1 MPSLSKIKLKSFVF
15 ALVLSFILTAIIYF
29 LFSSEYSM
37 SLDTF
42 VQLTILFSLVLLVS
56 FILTYV
62 YLKLFIEN
70 KIKEIYKSIIPQKKI
85 SSNKLIS
92 TNMED
97 LVNQLK
103 TYSIESQTEIK
114 SMQEKEN
121 FRRNFIGNLAH
132 ELKTPLFNSQSY
144 LLTLIDGALKDD
156 KINLKYLKI
165 AEKAV
170 ERLIFIVKDLDLIT
184 KLESDNMNLEK
195 SNFNLISI
203 INNVFE
209 MLEIQ
214 AKKKGGFVHFLLGN
228 HEYMVFQNDLRY
240 IHSKYHKTPF
250 LLGIEYK
257 ELYGKNTVIG
267 RWLRSKSTI
276 IKINDIIF
284 THGGISKEFFSSV
297 DFDLEKINKDMR
309 ESIDLSIDEM
319 VSNIPTPKAKQSKL
333 IPMVLLL
340 MQSINSVTTGGAIL
354 ITLFCQA
361 PIQSLG
367 LIHLASSNSV

>member
-15 ALVLSFILTAIIYF
+15 ALVLSFVLTTIIYF
-29 LFSSEYSM
+29 LFSSEYFM

-42 VQLTILFSLVLLVS
+42 VQLTILFSIVLLVS

-70 KIKEIYKSIIPQKKI
+70 KIKEIYKSIIPQKEI

-132 ELKTPLFNSQSY
+132 ELKTPLFTSQSY

-214 AKKKGGFVHFLLGN
+214 AKKKNISLIIDSKLK
-228 HEYMVFQNDLRY
+228 MVNVNADQEK
-240 IHSKYHKTPF
+240 IHQVLTN
-250 LLGIEYK
+250 LIENSVK
-257 ELYGKNTVIG
+257 YGKQDGTTEISIEDLIEDKLIIRITDNGKGIKKEHFERLFERFYRVE
-267 RWLRSKSTI
+267 RSGNRSTGGSGLGLAIVKHI
-276 IKINDIIF
+276 IDAHN
-284 THGGISKEFFSSV
+284 
-297 DFDLEKINKDMR
+297 EKIYV
-309 ESIDLSIDEM
+309 ESDFGVGSEFSFSLQK
-319 VSNIPTPKAKQSKL
+319 SN
-333 IPMVLLL
+333 
-340 MQSINSVTTGGAIL
+340 
-354 ITLFCQA
+354 
-361 PIQSLG
+361 
-367 LIHLASSNSV
+367 

>member
-1 MPSLSKIKLKSFVF
+1 MPSLSKIKLKSFAF
-15 ALVLSFILTAIIYF
+15 ALVLGFILTTIIYF
-29 LFSSEYSM
+29 LFSSDYFI

-42 VQLTILFSLVLLVS
+42 VQLTILFSLVLLIS

-132 ELKTPLFNSQSY
+132 ELKTPLFTSQSY

-214 AKKKGGFVHFLLGN
+214 AKKKNISLIIDSKLKRVN
-228 HEYMVFQNDLRY
+228 VNADQEK
-240 IHSKYHKTPF
+240 IHQVLTN
-250 LLGIEYK
+250 LIENSVK
-257 ELYGKNTVIG
+257 YGKQDGTTEISIEDLIVDKLIIRITDNGKGIKKEHFERLFERFYRVESSG
-267 RWLRSKSTI
+267 NRSTGGSGLGLAIVKHI
-276 IKINDIIF
+276 IDAHN
-284 THGGISKEFFSSV
+284 
-297 DFDLEKINKDMR
+297 EKIYV
-309 ESIDLSIDEM
+309 ESDFGVGSEFSFSLQK
-319 VSNIPTPKAKQSKL
+319 SN
-333 IPMVLLL
+333 
-340 MQSINSVTTGGAIL
+340 
-354 ITLFCQA
+354 
-361 PIQSLG
+361 
-367 LIHLASSNSV
+367 